1 MIIVGRENHVSGHF
15 HLLICVP
22 SLDWQLLQVEVYS
35 GKNIFTRCSHQRP
48 FSRYRQLA
56 AYIYC
61 ARADYRLIA
70 YFLTFSKLKW
80 ITKERDFR
88 FTKSQKHFI
97 GIYYYSPST
106 IPGAIHALDMDIGAC
121 VAWCPDKLSTAEQS
135 TEWQKIWKFQ
145 HQSSVHL
152 KCLLSLTGWQLWI
165 GDHDCINDNGFD
177 SFWLFRVS
185 LLNIHFWKEWHNNL
199 YFVID
204 NCTKR
209 CLQLFILV
217 KHSVNEPEFMT
228 WGCYSVPCSE

>member
-80 ITKERDFR
+80 VAKEREVR
-88 FTKSQKHFI
+88 FTKSQKHLIVNRHELLQSFHKPWCYPCTRHGHWCLCRLVPWQAFNSWTVNRVTKNMKI
-97 GIYYYSPST
+97 ST
-106 IPGAIHALDMDIGAC
+106 SVVCTFEMPLVLDRVTALN
-121 VAWCPDKLSTAEQS
+121 WWSWL
-135 TEWQKIWKFQ
+135 
-145 HQSSVHL
+145 HQ
-152 KCLLSLTGWQLWI
+152 W
-165 GDHDCINDNGFD
+165 
-177 SFWLFRVS
+177 
-185 LLNIHFWKEWHNNL
+185 
-199 YFVID
+199 
-204 NCTKR
+204 
-209 CLQLFILV
+209 
-217 KHSVNEPEFMT
+217 
-228 WGCYSVPCSE
+228 